1 MCFGQPDQY
10 RSMSISSFGSL
21 PNLISLLRL
30 VLVPV
35 VILMIV
41 TDRWV
46 GAFLIFVA
54 AGISDAVDG
63 WLANRFNLRT
73 ELGAYLDPLADKMLL
88 ISIYVTL
95 ALSET
100 VPATIA
106 ILIVFRDLMIIA
118 AFLVSWILGKPIKVR
133 PLLVSKANTMVQIAF
148 AALVLGAKA
157 FGLRLGLWF
166 DACLWIVAALTLASA
181 AAYLWQ
187 WIRHMGL

>member
-1 MCFGQPDQY
+1 
-10 RSMSISSFGSL
+10 MSIASFGSL

-35 VILMIV
+35 VISMIV

-46 GAFLIFVA
+46 GAFLIFLA
-54 AGISDAVDG
+54 AGVSDAVDG

-73 ELGAYLDPLADKMLL
+73 ELGAYLDPLADKML
-88 ISIYVTL
+88 ITSIYIAMAV
-95 ALSET
+95 SDT

-118 AFLVSWILGKPIKVR
+118 AFLVSWIMGKPVKVR
-133 PLLVSKANTMVQIAF
+133 PLFVSKTNTMVQIAF

-157 FGLRLGLWF
+157 FGLKLGLWF
-166 DACLWIVAALTLASA
+166 DAGLWIVAALTLASA

>member
-1 MCFGQPDQY
+1 
-10 RSMSISSFGSL
+10 MSISSFGSL

-30 VLVPV
+30 VLVPI
-35 VILMIV
+35 VISMIV

-46 GAFLIFVA
+46 VAFLIFLA
-54 AGISDAVDG
+54 AGVSDAVDG
-63 WLANRFNLRT
+63 WLAKTFNLQT

-88 ISIYVTL
+88 ISIYV
-95 ALSET
+95 AMAVAGT

-106 ILIVFRDLMIIA
+106 ILIVFRDVMIIG
-118 AFLVSWILGKPIKVR
+118 AFLVSWIMGKPMPVR
-133 PLLVSKANTMVQIAF
+133 PLFVSKANTTAQIAF

-157 FGLRLGLWF
+157 FGVMLGAWF
-166 DACLWIVAALTLASA
+166 GISLWIVAALTLASA

>member
-1 MCFGQPDQY
+1 
-10 RSMSISSFGSL
+10 MSISSFGSL

-35 VILMIV
+35 VISMIV

-46 GAFLIFVA
+46 GAFLIFLL
-54 AGISDAVDG
+54 AGVSDAVDG

-73 ELGAYLDPLADKMLL
+73 ELGAYLDPLADKML
-88 ISIYVTL
+88 ITSIYIAMAV
-95 ALSET
+95 SDT

-118 AFLVSWILGKPIKVR
+118 AFLVSWILGKPVMVR
-133 PLLVSKANTMVQIAF
+133 PLFISKTNTVAQIAF

-166 DACLWIVAALTLASA
+166 DAALWIVAALTLASA

>member
-1 MCFGQPDQY
+1 
-10 RSMSISSFGSL
+10 MSISSFGSL

-30 VLVPV
+30 VLVPI
-35 VILMIV
+35 VISMIV

-46 GAFLIFVA
+46 GAFLIFLA

-73 ELGAYLDPLADKMLL
+73 ELGAYLDPLADKVLL
-88 ISIYVTL
+88 VSIYVAL
-95 ALSET
+95 AVSDT

-118 AFLVSWILGKPIKVR
+118 AFLVSWIMGKPMKVR
-133 PLLVSKANTMVQIAF
+133 PLLVSKANTMAQIAF
-148 AALVLGAKA
+148 AASVLGAKA
-157 FGLRLGLWF
+157 FGLKLGLWF
-166 DACLWIVAALTLASA
+166 EASLAIVAALTLASA
-181 AAYLWQ
+181 GAYLWQ

>member
-1 MCFGQPDQY
+1 VCFEGK
-10 RSMSISSFGSL
+10 SVAIMSISSFGSL

-35 VILMIV
+35 VISMIV

-46 GAFLIFVA
+46 GAFLIFLL
-54 AGISDAVDG
+54 AGVSDAVDG

-73 ELGAYLDPLADKMLL
+73 ELGAYLDPLADKML
-88 ISIYVTL
+88 ITSIYIAMAV
-95 ALSET
+95 SDT

-118 AFLVSWILGKPIKVR
+118 AFLVSWILGKPVKVR
-133 PLLVSKANTMVQIAF
+133 PLFISKTNTMAQIAF

-157 FGLRLGLWF
+157 FGLRLDLWF
-166 DACLWIVAALTLASA
+166 DAGLWIVAALTLASA

>member
-1 MCFGQPDQY
+1 
-10 RSMSISSFGSL
+10 MSIFSFGSL

-35 VILMIV
+35 VISMIV

-54 AGISDAVDG
+54 AGVSDAVDG

-88 ISIYVTL
+88 ISIYVAL
-95 ALSET
+95 AVSET

-106 ILIVFRDLMIIA
+106 IKATRNSGISAGRLPPSGISMRRDRTEIASTVGTSSATRNSLMMVA
-118 AFLVSWILGKPIKVR
+118 TS
-133 PLLVSKANTMVQIAF
+133 PLSCDTE
-148 AALVLGAKA
+148 
-157 FGLRLGLWF
+157 
-166 DACLWIVAALTLASA
+166 
-181 AAYLWQ
+181 
-187 WIRHMGL
+187 

>member
-1 MCFGQPDQY
+1 M
-10 RSMSISSFGSL
+10 

-30 VLVPV
+30 VLVPI
-35 VILMIV
+35 VISMIV
-41 TDRWV
+41 TDRWI

-54 AGISDAVDG
+54 YGISYGVDG

-73 ELGAYLDPLADKMLL
+73 ELGAYLDPLADKVLL
-88 ISIYVTL
+88 VSIYVAL
-95 ALSET
+95 AVSET

-118 AFLVSWILGKPIKVR
+118 AFLVSWIMGKPMKVR
-133 PLLVSKANTMVQIAF
+133 PLLVSKANTMAQIAF

-157 FGLRLGLWF
+157 FGLKLGLWF
-166 DACLWIVAALTLASA
+166 EASLAIVAALTLASA
-181 AAYLWQ
+181 GAYLYQ